1 MGRNEGGRNG
11 REGRRGWRITGDG
24 VRRARDHL
32 GLGSKGEGEGA
43 ANIQHSG
50 LEAWW
55 TGMKG
60 RCLSAKLG
68 AEEKQV

>member
-1 MGRNEGGRNG
+1 MGRNEGGKNA

-24 VRRARDHL
+24 VRRARDSL
-32 GLGSKGEGEGA
+32 ALGSEGTT
-43 ANIQHSG
+43 NTQRSG